1 MYRNSVLFQSCSV
14 KKIGV
19 RGIIA
24 NFTHYSPLHQITVSL
39 ISAILCS
46 TYFSY
51 SKKKQHIQE
60 SKNVSIYIWI
70 LERPLISVRESLQY
84 FTLKIAALGY
94 EVCYQLYLPNF
105 FSRRFCSRIFS
116 REIRHFLR
124 LLLSLL
130 LMLLL
135 FFRRRRR
142 FFCKQRKHE
151 DFGFQIQKGNQIQFH
166 KSMQSANCLPNE
178 DCKDLRT
185 CIVSCKMLCVI
196 CCMYFWQKKK
206 KLGILGAKNE

>member
-24 NFTHYSPLHQITVSL
+24 NFTHYSPLHQLTVSL

-142 FFCKQRKHE
+142 FFCKNRANMKILV
-151 DFGFQIQKGNQIQFH
+151 FRSKKGIRYSFTNLCSLQIVYQMKTVKI
-166 KSMQSANCLPNE
+166 
-178 DCKDLRT
+178 
-185 CIVSCKMLCVI
+185 
-196 CCMYFWQKKK
+196 
-206 KLGILGAKNE
+206 